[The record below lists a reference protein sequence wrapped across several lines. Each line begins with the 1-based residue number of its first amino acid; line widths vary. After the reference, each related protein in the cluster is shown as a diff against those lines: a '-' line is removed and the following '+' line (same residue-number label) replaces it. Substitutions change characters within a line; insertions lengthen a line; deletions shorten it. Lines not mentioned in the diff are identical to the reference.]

1 MKKLMKTLVNVVIK
15 FFTTIWYWIDKKII
29 LPITKVVTFFLGK
42 YDASGKK
49 FEKWLN
55 KTNTLLFLSL
65 FLAVVV
71 FIIIDQKIINYSDS
85 SAEILTGQSVTA
97 IYNREAYVVEGLPE
111 TVDITLIGS
120 RANLYI
126 AKQST
131 SHEVLLDL
139 TGLKEGQHKVE
150 MKYNQAS
157 SSIEYKVNPSYATV
171 VIYPKIS
178 QAKTMGID
186 VLNQDALDPKLVIN
200 SVNVE
205 DDNVVVKGADYKL
218 KKVATVK
225 ALVDINNI
233 AKQEVGQTVLKAV
246 PLKAYDETGNV
257 VDVEIVP
264 STIDVTLDIT
274 SPSKE
279 VPIQVIPDGK
289 VAFGKAISA
298 IDINETK
305 VTVYGTQEVI
315 DTLNYV
321 PVKINVEGLKENR
334 EYKVQMPTIVGI
346 KYMSISS
353 LDVAVKLDN
362 VSDRDIENVSVE
374 YRNLGANYIV
384 NAVDK
389 ENSKVTVNVKGV
401 KDVIGSITAADITAY
416 LDLSGL
422 GEGSHDVNVLVEGTD
437 SKVEYLSKTTTV
449 KIIIK
454 RK

>member
-1 MKKLMKTLVNVVIK
+1 MKKIINPIVK
-15 FFTTIWYWIDKKII
+15 FLSIIWGFIDKKII

-49 FEKWLN
+49 FEKWLS

-65 FLAVVV
+65 FMAVVV
-71 FIIIDQKIINYSDS
+71 FIIIDQKIITYSDS

-97 IYNREAYVVEGLPE
+97 IYNKEAYVVEGLPE

-120 RANLYI
+120 KANLYI

-131 SHEVLLDL
+131 QHDVALDL
-139 TGLKEGQHKVE
+139 TGLKEGQHRVE
-150 MKYNQAS
+150 IKYNQGN

-178 QAKTMGID
+178 QAKTLTID

-200 SVNVE
+200 SVTVA
-205 DDNVVVKGADYKL
+205 DDNVIVKGADYKL

-233 AKQEVGQTVLKAV
+233 AKQEVGTIVLKDV
-246 PLKAYDETGNV
+246 PLKAYDEKGNV

-264 STIDVTLDIT
+264 AAVDVTLDIT

-279 VPIQVIPDGK
+279 LPIQVIPVGD
-289 VAFGKAISA
+289 VAFGKAVSA
-298 IDINETK
+298 IDISTTK
-305 VTVYGTQEVI
+305 VTVYGNQEVL
-315 DTLNYV
+315 DSLNYI
-321 PVKINVEGLKENR
+321 PVEIDVNGIKENR
-334 EYKVQMPTIVGI
+334 DYKVQMPSIVGI
-346 KYMSISS
+346 KHMSISS
-353 LDVAVKLDN
+353 LEVSVKLDSS
-362 VSDRDIENVSVE
+362 SDRDIENVSVE
-374 YRNLGANYIV
+374 YRNLGQNYIV

-389 ENSKVTVNVKGV
+389 ENSHVTVNVKGV
-401 KDVIGSITAADITAY
+401 KAVIDSISATDITAY
-416 LDLSGL
+416 LDLKGY
-422 GEGSHDVNVLVEGTD
+422 GEGTHEVLVHVDGTD
-437 SKVEYLSKTTTV
+437 SKVQYLSKTKTV
-449 KIIIK
+449 KIIIQ

>member
-1 MKKLMKTLVNVVIK
+1 MRKLINPLIK
-15 FFTTIWYWIDKKII
+15 FFSVIWGFVDKKII

-49 FEKWLN
+49 FEKWLS

-65 FLAVVV
+65 FLAIVV
-71 FIIIDQKIINYSDS
+71 FIMIDQKIITYSDS

-120 RANLYI
+120 KANLYI

-131 SHEVLLDL
+131 AHEVVLDL
-139 TGLKEGQHKVE
+139 TGLKDGQHKVE
-150 MKYNQAS
+150 IKYNQAS

-178 QAKTMGID
+178 QAKTLTID
-186 VLNQDALDPKLVIN
+186 VLNQDSLDPKLVIN
-200 SVNVE
+200 SVSVE
-205 DDNVVVKGADYKL
+205 DDNIIVKGADYKL

-233 AKQEVGQTVLKAV
+233 AKQEVGTTVLKDV

-264 STIDVTLDIT
+264 ATVDVTLDIT

-279 VPIQVIPDGK
+279 LPIQIIPVGT

-298 IDINETK
+298 IDTSETK
-305 VTVYGTQEVI
+305 VMVYGTQEVL
-315 DTLNYV
+315 DTLNYI
-321 PVKINVEGLKENR
+321 PVEIDVNGIKENR
-334 EYKVQMPTIVGI
+334 DYKVQMPSIVGI
-346 KYMSISS
+346 KHMSISG
-353 LDVAVKLDN
+353 LDVSVKLDTA
-362 VSDRDIENVSVE
+362 SDRDIENVSVE
-374 YRNLGANYIV
+374 YRNLGQNYIV

-389 ENSKVTVNVKGV
+389 ENSQVTVNVKGV
-401 KDVIGSITAADITAY
+401 SDVIESITATDITAY
-416 LDLSGL
+416 LDLKGY
-422 GEGSHDVNVLVEGTD
+422 GEGTHEVKVQVEGTD